1 MSTSND
7 VTPGVHGLST
17 PQLNGGEIT
26 DASTNHHIEASEGDT
41 IFDITL
47 TVEAKLK
54 DMLEKMEQND
64 AEVNKRISALSD
76 KILQLESDIK
86 RDL

>member
-1 MSTSND
+1 MSTSSD
-7 VTPGVHGLST
+7 AAPGVHGLST
-17 PQLNGGEIT
+17 PQLNGGELT
-26 DASTNHHIEASEGDT
+26 DAPTNYHTEASEGDT

-54 DMLEKMEQND
+54 DMLERMEQND

-76 KILQLESDIK
+76 KILQLENDIK